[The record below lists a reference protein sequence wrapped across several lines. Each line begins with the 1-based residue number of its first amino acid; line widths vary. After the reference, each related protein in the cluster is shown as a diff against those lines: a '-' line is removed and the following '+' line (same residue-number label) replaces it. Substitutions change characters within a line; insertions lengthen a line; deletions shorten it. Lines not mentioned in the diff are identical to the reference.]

1 MPWIQIVWTIFLPHW
16 VNINMQDLQELFF
29 NRILVETPRLLGWGI
44 HIVLCLLRLRRS
56 PEMWPVLIVL
66 ELVSIVAANDFA
78 FVAPSWQN
86 LELSAGQTRITP
98 VVPEVNN
105 GFPKQ
110 AMWVKGYLI
119 PSSTMTAYDCFLGA
133 SLNTRT
139 DKCPEHSHGKWHVG
153 KWFLHSC
160 KTMSIDAEKTL
171 YRKYVINSVE
181 KKIGQKYPV
190 FQKRGNLQN
199 PHKVSNGRSTKDPHT
214 HQRHYMFGTAKPRW
228 RDGNGHK
235 LKVAKSKNHQS
246 DIYFSFIY
254 LCTWC
259 THAHIHTLLTY

>member
-44 HIVLCLLRLRRS
+44 HIVLCLLRLLRS

-181 KKIGQKYPV
+181 KKLDKNIQCFRKGEICKIPTR
-190 FQKRGNLQN
+190 FQMGDQ
-199 PHKVSNGRSTKDPHT
+199 
-214 HQRHYMFGTAKPRW
+214 QR
-228 RDGNGHK
+228 
-235 LKVAKSKNHQS
+235 
-246 DIYFSFIY
+246 
-254 LCTWC
+254 
-259 THAHIHTLLTY
+259 IHTLIKGTTCLALQNHVGEMETVTS

>member
-1 MPWIQIVWTIFLPHW
+1 
-16 VNINMQDLQELFF
+16 MQDLQELFF
-29 NRILVETPRLLGWGI
+29 NRILVETPRLLGKGI
-44 HIVLCLLRLRRS
+44 HIVLCLLRLLRS

-139 DKCPEHSHGKWHVG
+139 AKCPEHSHGKWHVG
-153 KWFLHSC
+153 K
-160 KTMSIDAEKTL
+160 
-171 YRKYVINSVE
+171 
-181 KKIGQKYPV
+181 
-190 FQKRGNLQN
+190 
-199 PHKVSNGRSTKDPHT
+199 
-214 HQRHYMFGTAKPRW
+214 
-228 RDGNGHK
+228 
-235 LKVAKSKNHQS
+235 
-246 DIYFSFIY
+246 
-254 LCTWC
+254 
-259 THAHIHTLLTY
+259 